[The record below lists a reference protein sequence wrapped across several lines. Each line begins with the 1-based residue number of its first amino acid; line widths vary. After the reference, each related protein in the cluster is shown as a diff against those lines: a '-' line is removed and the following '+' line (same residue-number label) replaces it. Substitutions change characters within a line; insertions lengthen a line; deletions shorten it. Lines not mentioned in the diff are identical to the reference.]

1 MKHIIVVLVL
11 MFGLQMIAPVV
22 VNAQCAMCK
31 ATLESNAK
39 NDKSKIGA
47 GLNTGIIYLM
57 VIPYLIF
64 GVLGY
69 LWFKNSKKQKI
80 ARIISSDDSPL
91 V

>member
-1 MKHIIVVLVL
+1 MKHIVVVFVL
-11 MFGLQMIAPVV
+11 FFGLQMLTPMV

-69 LWFKNSKKQKI
+69 LWFKHSKKQKQSI
-80 ARIISSDDSPL
+80 KISSDLS
-91 V
+91 